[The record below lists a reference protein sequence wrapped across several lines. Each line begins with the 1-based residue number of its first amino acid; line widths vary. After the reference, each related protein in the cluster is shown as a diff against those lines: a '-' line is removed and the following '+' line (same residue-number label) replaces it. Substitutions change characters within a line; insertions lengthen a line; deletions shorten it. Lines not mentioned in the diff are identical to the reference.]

1 MKKHH
6 RMKFSEPEYA
16 SFTFPVY
23 EYLIYFLCQGDVVV
37 YVGQTKAGLYRPF
50 SHKDKKYDNVK
61 VIPCKLNEL
70 NTLEQQFIEK
80 YKPRYNIVG
89 LNGSP
94 KLKAI

>member
-1 MKKHH
+1 M
-6 RMKFSEPEYA
+6 
-16 SFTFPVY
+16 
-23 EYLIYFLCQGDVVV
+23 V

-89 LNGSP
+89 LNGSS